1 MTRVLVLLQA
11 HLFLIEA
18 VSSLVLLGL
27 GRFAFLPD
35 QYMEMLV
42 SRDLTDACMC
52 FT

>member
-11 HLFLIEA
+11 HLFLIES

-27 GRFAFLPD
+27 GCFTFLPD
-35 QYMEMLV
+35 HYMEMLV
-42 SRDLTDACMC
+42 SHDLTDTCMC